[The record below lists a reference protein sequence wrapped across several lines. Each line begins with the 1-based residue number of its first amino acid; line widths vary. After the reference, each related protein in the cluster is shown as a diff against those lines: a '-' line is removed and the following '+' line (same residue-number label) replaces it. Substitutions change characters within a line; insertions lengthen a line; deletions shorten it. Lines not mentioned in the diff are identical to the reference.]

1 MKNSGRIKL
10 VSLNRKELSRQELN
24 KLFGKGQ
31 VSCCVCHTSS
41 ELSRKLDAS
50 HIYPPD
56 GMGRGQYLAGAS
68 PLPPVPPG
76 I

>member
-10 VSLNRKELSRQELN
+10 ISLNRKELSRQELN

-31 VSCCVCHTSS
+31 VSCCVCTSS
-41 ELSRKLDAS
+41 DLSRKLDAS

-56 GMGRGQYLAGAS
+56 APGRYLAGWS
-68 PLPPVPPG
+68 PLPPIPTG
-76 I
+76 L